1 MLPYILPL
9 LLGRTFNLDTM
20 QIGVDIF
27 PKNVTDNP
35 IIIQN
40 PVTET
45 NYKIVDNAVESRN
58 LLDVEGSFS
67 LNVKGGLFKAG
78 ASGAYLTDKY
88 NRENTVE
95 VAVRAVYQTVTEQLP
110 TDAKPIEL
118 WKTLGDAVG
127 THFVRSITYGGE
139 LIVALRLEC
148 NSTRDK
154 QRIKAAVD
162 VGGRIE
168 VFDLGLE
175 VEGEYM
181 KEVSKTVEST
191 QIKVFSSIPL
201 SKAPNDMDTLKG
213 AMKNFPQDLKSFN
226 KGRGIPIKVELW
238 PLSLLDPSKTGKL
251 KNRVLEANLDAFE
264 QKFDDLLNTKSAIAD
279 WMKVITRP
287 LTEEQEKKIG
297 DLYNQVENVIRF
309 FYEVIG
315 KLDMTGSSD
324 QLKPA
329 NDAYGLSIPGVFY
342 KKYLV
347 LRQNIAK
354 DQGEWTMSRGNG
366 ATYIHWGKTN
376 CSTVAEKMSNGYVV
390 GPSGDGGGSNFLCL
404 PEKPQFGN
412 PPANQKGAAVLQGM
426 SYQFPNDKNKKL
438 ACSNCRLGAR
448 GTVQTF
454 YGRSQCPEDWNYV
467 YDGVLMSGSRSSLS
481 TKFVCLDKKPVEG
494 EEVNYHNPLVPDW
507 AVIPEEGSGD
517 DDEKQLLF
525 TCVVCA
531 K

>member
-1 MLPYILPL
+1 MEQVMLPYILPL

-27 PKNVTDNP
+27 PKNVTENP

-40 PVTET
+40 PVTES
-45 NYKIVDNAVESRN
+45 NYKIVDNTVESRN
-58 LLDVEGSFS
+58 LLDVDGSFS
-67 LNVKGGLFKAG
+67 LNVKGGIFKAG

-95 VAVRAVYQTVTEQLP
+95 VATRAVYQTITEQLP
-110 TDAKPIEL
+110 TDAKPNDL

-139 LIVALRLEC
+139 LIVAVRMEC

-154 QRIKAAVD
+154 QRIKAALD

-168 VFDLGLE
+168 IFDIGVEVF
-175 VEGEYM
+175 
-181 KEVSKTVEST
+181 KTVGATRSYTEN
-191 QIKVFSSIPL
+191 SSL
-201 SKAPNDMDTLKG
+201 
-213 AMKNFPQDLKSFN
+213 Q
-226 KGRGIPIKVELW
+226 
-238 PLSLLDPSKTGKL
+238 
-251 KNRVLEANLDAFE
+251 
-264 QKFDDLLNTKSAIAD
+264 
-279 WMKVITRP
+279 
-287 LTEEQEKKIG
+287 IG
-297 DLYNQVENVIRF
+297 DLYAEVENVIRP

-315 KLDMTGSSD
+315 KLDMSGSSD

-329 NDAYGLSIPGVFY
+329 NDAYGLAIPGVFY
-342 KKYLV
+342 KKYLI
-347 LRQNIAK
+347 LRQTIAR
-354 DQGEWTMSRGNG
+354 DQGEWTLSRGNG

-376 CSTVAEKMSNGYVV
+376 CSSVAEKMSNGYVV

-404 PEKPQFGN
+404 PDKPQFGN
-412 PPANQKGAAVLQGM
+412 PPANQKGAAILQGT
-426 SYQFPNDKNKKL
+426 SYQFPNDKNRKL

-454 YGRSQCPEDWNYV
+454 FGRTQCPEDWDYV
-467 YDGVLMSGSRSSLS
+467 YDGILMSGSRNSLS

-494 EEVNYHNPLVPDW
+494 EEVNYRNPLLPDW
-507 AVIPEEGSGD
+507 AVIPEESSSD
-517 DDEKQLLF
+517 DEEKQLLF